1 MTVWFT
7 LFHTVDSIIVSAL
20 FFFGESELIGGSA
33 KATAVMI
40 CCRPFFFLFSFFFRL
55 VSLPYSPC
63 YRPYAMP
70 VSFSLFVLFLS
81 VKQQLSSVLFGPCN
95 RHPFLLIIHQHV
107 CMVFRWQLQHFLS
120 FPILLHHI
128 LQETCRLF
136 CFFFFFLLFLS
147 FLFSICLCF
156 FHGLACFVVF
166 SFPVRWHLTCFIVI
180 DCDCLVY
187 SVSQSVTTELYLSS
201 MNQHGLWVR

>member
-1 MTVWFT
+1 
-7 LFHTVDSIIVSAL
+7 
-20 FFFGESELIGGSA
+20 
-33 KATAVMI
+33 
-40 CCRPFFFLFSFFFRL
+40 
-55 VSLPYSPC
+55 
-63 YRPYAMP
+63 MP

-95 RHPFLLIIHQHV
+95 RYPFLLIIHQHV
-107 CMVFRWQLQHFLS
+107 WCSAGKCSISSPFRSSCIIFFRTPVVCFALFS
-120 FPILLHHI
+120 FS
-128 LQETCRLF
+128 
-136 CFFFFFLLFLS
+136 FFFFLF
-147 FLFSICLCF
+147 FFPFVLCF